1 MSAVP
6 WFLAVGLILLLL
18 ALTSSVLRRLPLSNS
33 VVCLLFG
40 VLIGPLGFGLLEIE
54 LIRDA
59 ALIERLSEVA
69 VIVSLFAAGLQL
81 RLPFHHSEWG
91 LAVTLATLGM
101 TLTVGLITGLGLL
114 LGLPLGAA
122 VILGAVLAPT
132 DPVLASDVQV
142 KHSTDDDP
150 LRFVLTGE
158 AGFNDG
164 AAFPFVMLGLGLL
177 GLHELGAWGW
187 RWWTVDVVWAIVAG
201 LAIGAILGIALGKA
215 VLYLRRRNEAIG
227 FDNFLGVG
235 LIALSYGV
243 AIGAHA
249 YGFLAVFA
257 AGLALRHLER
267 TAETSPPDDSLR
279 TAAGPE
285 PAEDLATGEE
295 TAPAYLA
302 EALVNF
308 NSHLE
313 HFAEVALVVLIGA
326 LLRPEMADWQ
336 LILMV
341 AAVIFLIRPL
351 AATLALLGF
360 RLQPIQR
367 GYIAWFGIRGI
378 GSIYYL
384 TYAIEH
390 GFKSTSAETV
400 VNFAFATVAT
410 SIFIHGM
417 TVTPL
422 MQFYR
427 QGSNCQSDADD
438 SQRKKITPADLHPTK
453 GD

>member
-6 WFLAVGLILLLL
+6 WFVAVGAILIIL
-18 ALTSSVLRRLPLSNS
+18 ALTSSFLSRLPLSTS
-33 VVCLLFG
+33 VVCL
-40 VLIGPLGFGLLEIE
+40 VLGILLGPMGIGLVELE

-59 ALIERLSEVA
+59 ALIERLTEVA
-69 VIVSLFAAGLQL
+69 VIISLFAAGLQL
-81 RLPFHHSEWG
+81 RLPFDRREWG
-91 LAVTLATLGM
+91 LSLTLATLGM
-101 TLTVGLITGLGLL
+101 VLTIGLIAGLGVLI
-114 LGLPLGAA
+114 GLPIGAA

-177 GLHELGAWGW
+177 GLHELGDWGW
-187 RWWTVDVVWAIVAG
+187 RWWMVDVIWAVLAG
-201 LAIGAILGIALGKA
+201 LSIGAALGTA
-215 VLYLRRRNEAIG
+215 VGHVVLYLRRQEEALG
-227 FDNFLGVG
+227 LNNFLGVG
-235 LIALSYGV
+235 LIAISYG
-243 AIGAHA
+243 AALWMHA

-267 TAETSPPDDSLR
+267 RAETQPPSESLR
-279 TAAGPE
+279 NAAG
-285 PAEDLATGEE
+285 AETEEQLATAEE

-302 EALVNF
+302 EAIVNF

-313 HFAEVALVVLIGA
+313 HFAEVTLVILIGA
-326 LLRPEMADWQ
+326 LLRPEMASWQ
-336 LILMV
+336 LVATV
-341 AAVIFLIRPL
+341 AAVILVVRPVAVLLAIAGMPIR
-351 AATLALLGF
+351 
-360 RLQPIQR
+360 RIQR
-367 GYIAWFGIRGI
+367 AYIAWFGIRGI

-390 GFKSTSAETV
+390 GFHSPPVETV
-400 VNFAFATVAT
+400 VNLAFATIAT
-410 SIFIHGM
+410 SILVHGI

-422 MQFYR
+422 MNFYSR
-427 QGSNCQSDADD
+427 HTDEDQSSPEEA
-438 SQRKKITPADLHPTK
+438 SEKS
-453 GD
+453 

>member
-18 ALTSSVLRRLPLSNS
+18 ALTSSVLSRLPLSSS
-33 VVCLLFG
+33 VICLVFG
-40 VLIGPLGFGLLEIE
+40 VLIGPMGFGLLELE

-59 ALIERLSEVA
+59 ALIERLTEIA

-91 LAVTLATLGM
+91 LALTLATLGM
-101 TLTVGLITGLGLL
+101 TLTVGLIAGLGLL

-142 KHSTDDDP
+142 KHSMDDDP

-177 GLHELGAWGW
+177 GLHEIGEWGW
-187 RWWTVDVVWAIVAG
+187 RWWAVDVVWAIVAG

-215 VLYLRRRNEAIG
+215 VLYLRRHDEAVG
-227 FDNFLGVG
+227 LDNFLGVG

-243 AIGAHA
+243 AIWAHS

-279 TAAGPE
+279 TAAGAE
-285 PAEDLATGEE
+285 TAEDLATAEE

-326 LLRPEMADWQ
+326 LLRPEMADWR
-336 LILMV
+336 LVLMV
-341 AAVIFLIRPL
+341 AAVILLIRPI
-351 AATLALLGF
+351 AATLAILGF

-390 GFKSTSAETV
+390 GFKSPPVETV

-410 SIFIHGM
+410 SIFIHGT

-422 MQFYR
+422 MHFYR
-427 QGSNCQSDADD
+427 HHPSSGQTSEDERRGET
-438 SQRKKITPADLHPTK
+438 TPADLHPVGT
-453 GD
+453 D

>member
-1 MSAVP
+1 VSAVP
-6 WFLAVGLILLLL
+6 WFLAIGIILLLL
-18 ALTSSVLRRLPLSNS
+18 ALTSSVLSRLPLSSS

-40 VLIGPLGFGLLEIE
+40 ILIGPMGFGLLDLE

-59 ALIERLSEVA
+59 ALIERLTEIA

-91 LAVTLATLGM
+91 LSLTLATLGM
-101 TLTVGLITGLGLL
+101 TLTIGLIAGLGLL

-142 KHSTDDDP
+142 KHSMDDDP

-177 GLHELGAWGW
+177 GLHEIGEWGW
-187 RWWTVDVVWAIVAG
+187 RWWAVDVVWAIVAG
-201 LAIGAILGIALGKA
+201 LAIGALLGIALGKA
-215 VLYLRRRNEAIG
+215 VLYLRRHKEAVG

-235 LIALSYGV
+235 LIALSYGI
-243 AIGAHA
+243 AIWAHA

-267 TAETSPPDDSLR
+267 TAEATPPDDSLR
-279 TAAGPE
+279 TAAGAE
-285 PAEDLATGEE
+285 TAEDLATAED

-326 LLRPEMADWQ
+326 LLRPEMADWR
-336 LILMV
+336 LVLMV
-341 AAVIFLIRPL
+341 AAVILLIRPV
-351 AATLALLGF
+351 AATLAILGF

-390 GFKSTSAETV
+390 GFNSPPVETV

-410 SIFIHGM
+410 SILVHGI

-422 MQFYR
+422 MHIYCR
-427 QGSNCQSDADD
+427 HPSSSPASDEKPLKET
-438 SQRKKITPADLHPTK
+438 SPADLHPANV
-453 GD
+453 D